1 MCLRR
6 GPFALRRHR
15 RQRRIA
21 HTSDALDPRRLG
33 GRVHR
38 MRVYAE
44 WAQRLPRFNALLSG
58 VEPFVVAPRV
68 ARHADLRLC
77 PGELTPSNISF
88 TGAQTHS
95 PDIEDT
101 HPMSLEHQIITI
113 TLVCVG
119 PDAPRVTAERRETVV
134 WRVPPASL
142 IHDQLEWPDVG
153 GCWPV
158 VGARRHPCVWKS
170 GRQEP
175 SKPA

>member
-1 MCLRR
+1 M
-6 GPFALRRHR
+6 
-15 RQRRIA
+15 
-21 HTSDALDPRRLG
+21 
-33 GRVHR
+33 
-38 MRVYAE
+38 YAE

-134 WRVPPASL
+134 SGVPPASL
-142 IHDQLEWPDVG
+142 IHDQLEWLDVG
-153 GCWPV
+153 RCQPV

-170 GRQEP
+170 GRQEILVWKSGRQEQ
-175 SKPA
+175 SKAGVISRSNSEVARHVVQLPRKLCLSSFSATA